1 MTSRRILRTMK
12 RSNLALALLGI
23 LTVACQPQVD
33 RFTLNGQIVEAD
45 GKTLYLDHMG
55 LDRIEVIDSVKLDSE
70 GNFSFNPVAPKDCFD
85 FYRLRIDGKVVNLAI
100 DSTET
105 VTVKASLPVMQIAYM
120 IEGSE
125 NSSRLKDLV
134 MNQIGLLQDLRR
146 VSSQYR
152 GSDPAALQMQI
163 QEMVDVFKS
172 DLMTEFILPDPGSP
186 CAYYALFLSINGQML
201 YNPQNDRQDAKCFA
215 AVATQMDVLY
225 PDAVRTTHLRNV
237 ALKGMAKT
245 SPSRNN
251 KVSEEVIQQF
261 ENMIVETGLIDIELP
276 DCKGV
281 IRKLSEQKGKVVLL
295 DFTAFKT
302 DYSPN
307 YNLLLRSLYNKY
319 ADQGFNI
326 YQVSVDND
334 ESYWMNTASNLPW
347 ICVRDESSVY
357 STYLKSYNVQQIPS
371 VFLIDRDGNIID
383 RPENTDELEGKIAKL
398 LE

>member
-1 MTSRRILRTMK
+1 MK
-12 RSNLALALLGI
+12 RSNLIIAALAL

-33 RFTLNGQIVEAD
+33 RFTLNGQIAEAD

-55 LDRIEVIDSVKLDSE
+55 LDKVEVIDSVKLE
-70 GNFSFNPVAPKDCFD
+70 GEGEFCFNPVAPKDCFD

-120 IEGSE
+120 VEGSE
-125 NSSRLKDLV
+125 NSARLKELV
-134 MNQIGLLQDLRR
+134 MNQMGLLQDLRR
-146 VSSQYR
+146 VTSQYR
-152 GSDPAALQMQI
+152 SPDPTALQQQI
-163 QEMVDVFKS
+163 IEMVDVFKS
-172 DLMTEFILPDPGSP
+172 DVMTQFIFPAPGSP

-201 YNPQNDRQDAKCFA
+201 FNPQNDRQDAKCFA
-215 AVATQMDVLY
+215 AVATQMDMLY

-251 KVSEEVIQQF
+251 GVSAEAIQQF

-276 DCKGV
+276 DYQGR
-281 IRKLSEQKGKVVLL
+281 IQKLSDQKGKVILL

-302 DYSPN
+302 EYSPN
-307 YNLLLRSLYNKY
+307 YNLMLRELYNKY

-334 ESYWMNTASNLPW
+334 ESFWMNTASNLPW
-347 ICVRDESSVY
+347 ICVHDESNVY
-357 STYLKSYNVQQIPS
+357 STYLRSYNVQQIPA
-371 VFLIDRDGNIID
+371 VFLIDRDGNIVD
-383 RPENTDELEGKIAKL
+383 RPENTDELDSKIAKL
-398 LE
+398 LD